1 MLERITNGLK
11 SLATKRNLMIL
22 IVVLVFAAVS
32 YYAYQNYIVPS
43 VNPKFVE
50 NREFDD
56 KESSN
61 ENEIIFFY
69 VDWCPH
75 CKTARPQWD
84 AVKKTY
90 HGKQINNKVIYFKE
104 INCEKNEDMADK
116 YNVEG
121 YPTIKLVKENEIVEF
136 DAKPTEETLTQFLHS
151 TL

>member
-1 MLERITNGLK
+1 MTD
-11 SLATKRNLMIL
+11 
-22 IVVLVFAAVS
+22 
-32 YYAYQNYIVPS
+32 
-43 VNPKFVE
+43 VE

-90 HGKQINNKVIYFKE
+90 HGKQWEKE
-104 INCEKNEDMADK
+104 HDLG
-116 YNVEG
+116 V
-121 YPTIKLVKENEIVEF
+121 
-136 DAKPTEETLTQFLHS
+136 S
-151 TL
+151 